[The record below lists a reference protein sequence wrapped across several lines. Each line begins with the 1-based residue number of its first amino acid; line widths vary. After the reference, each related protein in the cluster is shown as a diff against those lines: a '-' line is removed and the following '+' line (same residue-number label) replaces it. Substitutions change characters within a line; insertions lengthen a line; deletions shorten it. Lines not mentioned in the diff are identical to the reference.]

1 MQIPLVVVSVVFS
14 VSRLTWG
21 SMILTREL
29 STESN
34 TAGQSAQNKV
44 NRIVRFIQAEF
55 QIFKYH
61 PAPEPC

>member
-34 TAGQSAQNKV
+34 TAGQSA
-44 NRIVRFIQAEF
+44 RLCLLPIYRLAWR
-55 QIFKYH
+55 
-61 PAPEPC
+61 